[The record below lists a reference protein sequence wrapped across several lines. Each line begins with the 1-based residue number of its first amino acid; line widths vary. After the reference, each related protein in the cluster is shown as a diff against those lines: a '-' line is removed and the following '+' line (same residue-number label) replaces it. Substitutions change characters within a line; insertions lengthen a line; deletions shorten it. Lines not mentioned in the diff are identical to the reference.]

1 MSSPPTPSTRS
12 GTGGHAAVH
21 TVLLLGIAGLLLGTA
36 ATAAVR
42 LQAAAPAAGEDAAAL
57 GLALGAVEL
66 ALREI
71 DANPSYTTGE
81 VLPPSFPDGEL
92 RWVLDAAAAHAPIS
106 APGGE
111 LVFIVPSNAHV
122 VYGVGYV
129 PSRTGPRRVR
139 AVAARWEA
147 TPARAVVAGGSLTV
161 EGNVSVLGTGGS
173 VHANGDL
180 TLLAG
185 AAVDEDATASGILNV
200 SPGASVAGIASG
212 GVPPVQMPPLPFS
225 AASSA
230 AEYVLQSDGWIT
242 AGPANT
248 SYPPGTR
255 ICKAGNNPARCYGW
269 AFSKRAPQVWSY
281 EGPGDFPGVFDIRT
295 RAAVFPPS
303 PMAAPWSA
311 TLVSSGSV
319 EIGPGTVLSA
329 RFGSIAALAAGDLR
343 TADARITGWLL
354 TSEQA
359 EVRGTDAAGGIIARS
374 DTDSDTLVTGGSR
387 LAPTQAPTRVVWDGL
402 PPPSLQVPARALSVR
417 MVMN

>member
-1 MSSPPTPSTRS
+1 MRSLPTPSTS
-12 GTGGHAAVH
+12 GHAALH
-21 TVLLLGIAGLLLGTA
+21 AVLLLGLTGVILGTA
-36 ATAAVR
+36 ASVAMR

-57 GLALGAVEL
+57 DLALGAVEL

-92 RWVLDAAAAHAPIS
+92 RWVLEAAASHPSAS

-111 LVFIVPSNAHV
+111 LVFIVPSNARV

-129 PSRTGPRRVR
+129 PSRAGARRVR
-139 AVAARWEA
+139 AVAARWEF
-147 TPARAVVAGGSLTV
+147 TPTRAVVAGGSLTI
-161 EGNVSVLGTGGS
+161 EGNVSVSGTGGS

-185 AAVDEDATASGILNV
+185 ALVDEDATASGTLNAG
-200 SPGASVAGIASG
+200 PGTSVGGTASG

-225 AASSA
+225 EVSSV
-230 AEYVLQSDGWIT
+230 AEYVLESDGWIT

-255 ICKAGNNPARCYGW
+255 ICRASPNPNKCYGW
-269 AFSKRAPQVWSY
+269 AFSGRAPQVWSY
-281 EGPGDFPGVFDIRT
+281 EGAGDFPGVFDIRT
-295 RAAVFPPS
+295 MAGVFPPS
-303 PMAAPWSA
+303 PMATAWSA
-311 TLVSSGSV
+311 TLISVGSV

-329 RFGSIAALAAGDLR
+329 RFGSVAALAGGDLR
-343 TADARITGWLL
+343 TTDARITGWLL
-354 TSEQA
+354 TSEQV
-359 EVRGTDAAGGIIARS
+359 EVRGTDLTGGVIARS
-374 DTDSDTLVTGGSR
+374 DTDSDTLVAGGST

-417 MVMN
+417 MVFN